1 MPSNKT
7 LPIFAGIVL
16 LMVLFVGIKSW
27 GKKAPSELNMQ
38 ALPVAPR
45 PDADSPADTVRTLT
59 ANVAELKSQSAAI
72 EKQNT
77 ALLAQK
83 NDLAS
88 SLKATLTEELQKQ
101 AHTANPEVNALTA
114 QVELLKSK
122 LEGLT
127 QNPPSAAP
135 VLNNDTGLATTGTAL
150 ETVQWIEPL
159 GALPTANG
167 ISPGVSGSPLNP
179 NGNAPVSGG
188 TLSNLAST
196 ETKVPLVPAYTVP
209 RNATLIGSTAMTALI
224 GKVPFKDSISDP
236 FPFKAIVGRDNLA
249 ANGIDMPGLDGMVFS
264 GHTSGDWTLGCVR
277 GNVDAVT
284 FVFDDG
290 TIRTLSGGSSLGGSN
305 GQSGSANSA
314 NSMNDML
321 AHPATGGKQGGSGNF
336 GSSGNI
342 GWISDRRGIPCV
354 SGERISNAS
363 DFLTGRIAARAA
375 ESAAKAFAQG
385 NVTQSVTPVGGVLSA
400 ITGNAAQY
408 AGLNA
413 VAGGASEISDY
424 MKERAAQ
431 SFDIVYVDTG
441 VELAIHIDQ
450 ELPIDYDPK
459 GRKTTYEQNDHARPV
474 AFD

>member
-7 LPIFAGIVL
+7 LPIFAGIIL
-16 LMVLFVGIKSW
+16 IMVIFVGMKSW
-27 GKKAPSELNMQ
+27 GKKAPNNLTLS
-38 ALPVAPR
+38 AVPVAPR

-59 ANVAELKSQSAAI
+59 ANVAELKSQSATI

-77 ALLAQK
+77 ELLNQK

-101 AHTANPEVNALTA
+101 AHTSNPEVNALSA
-114 QVELLKSK
+114 QVEILKSK
-122 LEGLT
+122 LDVFT
-127 QNPPSAAP
+127 QNPPLPLP
-135 VLNNDTGLATTGTAL
+135 VLNNGAGLTSAAPI

-167 ISPGVSGSPLNP
+167 MSPSVTGSTLHSDAMLGNTVAGSPLAL
-179 NGNAPVSGG
+179 AP
-188 TLSNLAST
+188 L
-196 ETKVPLVPAYTVP
+196 EPAYTVP

-224 GKVPFKDSISDP
+224 GKVPFKDTISDP
-236 FPFKAIVGRDNLA
+236 FPFKVIVGRDNLA

-277 GNVDAVT
+277 GNVNSVT

-290 TIRTLSGGSSLGGSN
+290 TIRTLSGGSQGSN
-305 GQSGSANSA
+305 NAQGSNSNSSGSVNNMLGNGHANGSQ
-314 NSMNDML
+314 SQND
-321 AHPATGGKQGGSGNF
+321 A
-336 GSSGNI
+336 I
-342 GWISDRRGIPCV
+342 GWISDKRGIPCV
-354 SGERISNAS
+354 SGERISNAA
-363 DFLTGRIAARAA
+363 DFLSGRILAKAA
-375 ESAAKAFAQG
+375 ESASKSFAQT
-385 NVTQSVTPVGGVLSA
+385 NVTQSVTPVGGVISA

-413 VAGGASEISDY
+413 LAGGASEISDY

-431 SFDIVYVDTG
+431 SFDVVYVDTG
-441 VELAIHIDQ
+441 VELAIHIDR

-459 GRKTTYEQNDHARPV
+459 GRKTTYEQVDNDRQV
-474 AFD
+474 TFD